1 MWLFLLLHMYCHAKC
16 KYDVAV
22 CMIFKN
28 EAPYLK
34 EWIEYH
40 RLIGVQ
46 HFYLCSHNSHDQYK
60 AILKPL
66 IKKGIVELKE
76 LIDDPNENS
85 VDFTLKVQ
93 VHFYNEC
100 LSKAK
105 EESRWLAFIDSDEFL
120 VPMQHMSLIDLL
132 KEYEEFGGV
141 AANWQMFGTSR
152 IERLSVDK
160 LMIEQLVFRGPIH
173 EPIHY
178 HVKSIIKP
186 KRVECFINPHYA
198 HYLPGYFQVDTN
210 KEPFEGAL
218 SPSILVDR
226 LKVNH
231 YWTRDEHYFWNY
243 KVPRQLQFWG
253 PSYAE
258 GAKGALKQYNLE
270 KDSSMERFIAPLRK
284 KMKLNP

>member
-1 MWLFLLLHMYCHAKC
+1 MTSIV
-16 KYDVAV
+16 DVYAREILDSRGNPTVEVEVELADGSTGRAAV
-22 CMIFKN
+22 PSGASTGAF
-28 EAPYLK
+28 EAVELRDGDKSRYLG
-34 EWIEYH
+34 
-40 RLIGVQ
+40 RGVQ
-46 HFYLCSHNSHDQYK
+46 KAVENVNDEIASEVVGLDALDQ
-60 AILKPL
+60 
-66 IKKGIVELKE
+66 V
-76 LIDDPNENS
+76 
-85 VDFTLKVQ
+85 T
-93 VHFYNEC
+93 
-100 LSKAK
+100 
-105 EESRWLAFIDSDEFL
+105 
-120 VPMQHMSLIDLL
+120 
-132 KEYEEFGGV
+132 
-141 AANWQMFGTSR
+141 
-152 IERLSVDK
+152 VDK